1 MLKMPSEFWA
11 LFICLLFLADEMSV
25 ITASYGHVKA
35 VPLQSFHLENPTDRR
50 VWRTID
56 RGVAKT

>member
-25 ITASYGHVKA
+25 IIVSYGHVKA
-35 VPLQSFHLENPTDRR
+35 VPLQYFHLENPTDRSM
-50 VWRTID
+50 WRTTD
-56 RGVAKT
+56 RGVAES